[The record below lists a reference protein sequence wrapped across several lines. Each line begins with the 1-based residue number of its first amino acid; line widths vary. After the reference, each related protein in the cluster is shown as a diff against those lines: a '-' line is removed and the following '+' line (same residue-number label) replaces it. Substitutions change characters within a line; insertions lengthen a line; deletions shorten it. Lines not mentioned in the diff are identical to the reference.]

1 MRPTKSPIN
10 QVKKQLLNILK
21 LSLSL
26 GLGVALIWWFVSKMS
41 DSDKQLTI
49 DAFKRADYFWIIL
62 APCMGLV
69 SNFSRAQ
76 RWRLLL
82 EPTGFKP
89 GFANTWFSV
98 MMMYF
103 FNLFFPRL
111 GEVTRCTVLARYENV
126 PLDKSLGTMVIERL
140 VDLITI
146 MIIGSTLLFVE
157 RERLMTFFND
167 NILNKQSTP
176 QAGTDFTKWIVLV
189 VIAVLAAGA
198 AIYIERKYGF
208 ARLRSMLK
216 ERMIGFAEGLKSI
229 KNLKS
234 PLEFVFHS
242 VFIWLCYFL
251 MIYWSFPALPET
263 AGMGVWAGLACLF
276 FGGFA
281 IVATPGGIGA
291 YPIAISKVLFL
302 YGVGETLGYAFGS
315 IVWAAQMASILI
327 GGTIS
332 LILLAIL
339 NKPKALEHNA
349 A

>member
-1 MRPTKSPIN
+1 M
-10 QVKKQLLNILK
+10 KKQIFNILK
-21 LSLSL
+21 LTVSL
-26 GLGVALIWWFVSKMS
+26 GLGIALILWFVSKMS
-41 DSDKQLTI
+41 ESDKQLTI

-82 EPTGFKP
+82 EPTGYKP

-111 GEVTRCTVLARYENV
+111 GEVTRCTILARYENV
-126 PLDKSLGTMVIERL
+126 PLDKSLGTMVVERL

-146 MIIGSTLLFVE
+146 MIIGSTLLFIE
-157 RERLMTFFND
+157 RDRLLTFFQD
-167 NILNKQSTP
+167 NVLNKQAAP
-176 QAGTDFTKWIVLV
+176 DAGSDFTKWIVLI
-189 VIAVLAAGA
+189 VIALLALGA
-198 AIYIERKYGF
+198 AVYVQRKYGF
-208 ARLRSMLK
+208 RKLKTILTERLK
-216 ERMIGFAEGLKSI
+216 GFAEGLKSI
-229 KNLKS
+229 GNLRS
-234 PLEFVFHS
+234 PGQFVFHS
-242 VFIWLCYFL
+242 IFIWLCYFL

-263 AGMGVWAGLACLF
+263 AGMGVLAGAACLF

-291 YPIAISKVLFL
+291 YPIAISKVLLL

-339 NKPKALEHNA
+339 NKEKALKD
-349 A
+349 